1 MIDLSSYLIYLAA
14 CIAVVIV
21 PGPTVTL
28 IMANSMRYGV
38 RAGLMNVAGTQIGIL
53 SMVLILAIGFTAVV
67 EAMGH
72 VFDWLRLAGAAY
84 LIWLGIRL
92 WRSDGNIGQAE
103 AQSARARRRFAVQGF
118 FVIWSNPKALLF
130 FGALFPQFI
139 DPTQPAWSQTLIL
152 GLTFIAVATVLDSLY
167 GLVAGRTGLL
177 LNRRN
182 IRLVERIGGSFLIG
196 GGVWM
201 ALSRR

>member
-1 MIDLSSYLIYLAA
+1 MIDLSSYLVYLAA
-14 CIAVVIV
+14 CIALVIV

-38 RAGLMNVAGTQIGIL
+38 RAGLMNVAGTQVGIL
-53 SMVLILAIGFTAVV
+53 SMVVILAIGFTAVV

-84 LIWLGIRL
+84 LIWLGIKL
-92 WRSDGNIGQAE
+92 WRSDGTIGQAD
-103 AQSARARRRFAVQGF
+103 AAAGRSQRRFAVQGF
-118 FVIWSNPKALLF
+118 LVIWSNPKALLF
-130 FGALFPQFI
+130 FGALIPQFI
-139 DPTQPAWSQTLIL
+139 DPAQPAWSQTLIL
-152 GLTFIAVATVLDSLY
+152 GLTFIVVATVLDSLY
-167 GLVAGRTGLL
+167 GLVAARTGLL